1 MVSLV
6 LLIHIT
12 RPLRTTW
19 RAEEYTAEPEP
30 PPPSPNL
37 VVESRMGTKVSEDD
51 LRSGKNGNIGQIKP

>member
-1 MVSLV
+1 MQIQIMISLV
-6 LLIHIT
+6 LLIHMT

-30 PPPSPNL
+30 PPNL

-51 LRSGKNGNIGQIKP
+51 LW